1 MIGKDAKKKEL
12 IKNLPAIFKNIHL
25 KHGIPL
31 GDFPNVA
38 KMQETLKLKDFSKF
52 KSLDDHY
59 LTKVDSM
66 LTDDIVKLMKMIPN
80 EENDK
85 EMLIKGG
92 AFDDV
97 LNNQG
102 PFMLGGKVHST
113 NCKTTK
119 SIHNILLGFSRWRG
133 S

>member
-1 MIGKDAKKKEL
+1 
-12 IKNLPAIFKNIHL
+12 
-25 KHGIPL
+25 
-31 GDFPNVA
+31 
-38 KMQETLKLKDFSKF
+38 
-52 KSLDDHY
+52 
-59 LTKVDSM
+59 
-66 LTDDIVKLMKMIPN
+66 MKMIPN

-113 NCKTTK
+113 NCKMTK
-119 SIHNILLGFSRWRG
+119 SLHNILLVFSRWRG